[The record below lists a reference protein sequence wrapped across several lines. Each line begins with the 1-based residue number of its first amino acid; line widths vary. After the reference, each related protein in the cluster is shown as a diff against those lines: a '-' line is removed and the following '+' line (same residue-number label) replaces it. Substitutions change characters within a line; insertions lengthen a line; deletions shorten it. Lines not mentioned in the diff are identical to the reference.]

1 MERHM
6 KLVRDNI
13 PNIIRQNG
21 HECICSVLSDNDYLN
36 ELDAKLNEEVAE
48 YQESKSLEELA
59 DTVEVILAI
68 LKARGWTLEELEEIR
83 KSKAETRGGFDG
95 KIFLETVVC

>member
-1 MERHM
+1 M
-6 KLVRDNI
+6 
-13 PNIIRQNG
+13 
-21 HECICSVLSDNDYLN
+21 
-36 ELDAKLNEEVAE
+36 
-48 YQESKSLEELA
+48 
-59 DTVEVILAI
+59 EVILAI